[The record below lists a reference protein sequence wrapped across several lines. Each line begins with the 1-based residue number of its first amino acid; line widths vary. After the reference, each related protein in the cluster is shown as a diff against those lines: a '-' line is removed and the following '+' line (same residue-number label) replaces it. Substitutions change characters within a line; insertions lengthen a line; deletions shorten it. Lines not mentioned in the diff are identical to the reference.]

1 MRSPAVTAA
10 YEDRILDA
18 LKAAP
23 KDGLSGV
30 ELAGT
35 GWWSEP
41 LYGALAR
48 MEHDGRVRTLRQTV
62 LQPILLTPGKHAND
76 INDSG

>member
-41 LYGALAR
+41 LCGALAR

-62 LQPILLTPGKHAND
+62 LQPISLTA
-76 INDSG
+76 

>member
-41 LYGALAR
+41 YMAR
-48 MEHDGRVRTLRQTV
+48 SHELSTMIEFAPYYKPHSSRFY
-62 LQPILLTPGKHAND
+62 
-76 INDSG
+76 

>member
-48 MEHDGRVRTLRQTV
+48 MEHMEAEFAPYDKPYSSRFY
-62 LQPILLTPGKHAND
+62 
-76 INDSG
+76 